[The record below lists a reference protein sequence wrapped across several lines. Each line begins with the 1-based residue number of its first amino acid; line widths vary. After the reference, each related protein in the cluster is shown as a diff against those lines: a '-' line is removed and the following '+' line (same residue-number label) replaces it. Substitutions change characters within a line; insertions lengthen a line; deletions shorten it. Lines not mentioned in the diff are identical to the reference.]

1 MERIEEGLD
10 KDLDGDLST
19 EHSVEKFDG
28 EKFKRVTGSF
38 DHRRMLVWFLDRC
51 IIYDTVHT
59 LKLYNLY
66 V

>member
-38 DHRRMLVWFLDRC
+38 NYRRMLVWFLD
-51 IIYDTVHT
+51 
-59 LKLYNLY
+59 
-66 V
+66 